1 MDGMNAWMMPSKTLE
16 TMSAPMSSAQLTP
29 TSSSVSEMS
38 RAYCK
43 DCLHWQPDQDDPL
56 IGMCTLEG
64 GWRFQ
69 CEKCDRFSQ
78 GTPRKLARY
87 FQYHPENYGFPDIE
101 LNEFDDD
108 DWK

>member
-1 MDGMNAWMMPSKTLE
+1 
-16 TMSAPMSSAQLTP
+16 
-29 TSSSVSEMS
+29 
-38 RAYCK
+38 
-43 DCLHWQPDQDDPL
+43 
-56 IGMCTLEG
+56 MCTLEG